1 MGVSEFQHTVESL
14 EHRQLGP
21 ATDLE
26 NEKVDQEQYDE
37 SKNKGQRKAAGEEWR
52 SKDRSVRQQ

>member
-37 SKNKGQRKAAGEEWR
+37 SKTK
-52 SKDRSVRQQ
+52 VRGRLLGRNREAKIAV